1 MHNNQHVSAQ
11 FVNATTPEAAVLPKD
26 YAPGAKDVRG
36 WGMWEALAV
45 ETDANNRIIACEKR
59 ITVNAVSADPNK
71 VGLLSLQSHDQRDE
85 LWRVVSGVLTVI
97 LDDKKHTLTAGQ
109 EIVIPVKALH
119 AMANLGSVPAV
130 VFERQTGAD
139 LGNGKIGVCEED
151 DIHRFSDALGRA
163 TEPVVG
169 EVATASLA
177 VYTSVRS
184 ELAERQA
191 QLAQGL
197 TAAIK

>member
-1 MHNNQHVSAQ
+1 MQQNQPVTGQ
-11 FVNATTPEAAVLPKD
+11 FVNATQPQAAVLPKD
-26 YAPGAKDVRG
+26 YVPGATDTRG
-36 WGMWEALAV
+36 WGMWEATGV
-45 ETDANNRIIACEKR
+45 ETDDEGQVIACEKR

-85 LWRVVSGVLTVI
+85 LWRVESGVLTVI
-97 LDDKKHTLTAGQ
+97 LEDQRHTLTAGQ
-109 EIVIPVKALH
+109 EIIIPVKALH
-119 AMANLGSVPAV
+119 AMANLGNVPAV

-139 LGNGKIGVCEED
+139 LGNGKIGVCQED

-184 ELAERQA
+184 ELAQRQA
-191 QLAQGL
+191 QLAQTL
-197 TAAIK
+197 AAQP